1 MLEGGDTMVK
11 STVAIITDSA
21 SDIPP
26 DAAKRLGIT
35 IVPVIVSFGSESFK
49 VNEELT
55 MDQFWKRLTA
65 PGAPFPKTA
74 APPPA
79 AFTAAYDKAFAGGAK
94 EIVSVHVA
102 SKLSATYRNAEIAAA
117 DHPQSKNIH
126 LVDTATASA
135 AEGLLVARAYHRAAE
150 GWKAPQIVAELG
162 ELIPKTH
169 VIFFLDSLDYLKA
182 GGRISPARAAIG
194 GLLSVKPIIDII
206 DGEVVTLDKPRT
218 TAKARERFME
228 LISAAPI
235 QELTMLHS
243 EAPDIEAF
251 RDEVCARFP
260 EIAALK
266 PGIVR
271 AGAAIGPHTGP
282 KGLGVALIRA

>member
-1 MLEGGDTMVK
+1 MVK
-11 STVAIITDSA
+11 PTVAIVTDSA

-26 DAAKRLGIT
+26 DAAKKLGIA

-49 VNEELT
+49 VNEELS
-55 MDQFWKRLTA
+55 MDEFWARLTA

-79 AFTAAYDKAFAGGAK
+79 AFTAAYDRAFAGGAQ
-94 EIVSVHVA
+94 EILSVHVA

-135 AEGLLVARAYHRAAE
+135 AEGLLVARAYHRAQE
-150 GWKAPQIVAELG
+150 GWNAPQIVAELG

-169 VIFFLDSLDYLKA
+169 VIFFLDTLDYLKA

-194 GLLSVKPIIDII
+194 GLLSVKPIIDIV
-206 DGEVVTLDKPRT
+206 DGEVITVDRPRT
-218 TAKARERFME
+218 TAKARERLFE
-228 LISAAPI
+228 IIGSAPV
-235 QELTMLHS
+235 QELTVLHS
-243 EAPDIEAF
+243 ESPAIEDF
-251 RDEVCARFP
+251 RDELCARLP
-260 EIAALK
+260 AIAALK
-266 PGIVR
+266 PGFVR

-282 KGLGVALIRA
+282 NGLGVALIRA

>member
-1 MLEGGDTMVK
+1 MTK
-11 STVAIITDSA
+11 PTVAIVTDSA

-26 DAAKRLGIT
+26 EAAKQLGIA
-35 IVPVIVSFGSESFK
+35 IVPIIVTFGSESFK
-49 VNEELT
+49 VGEEMS
-55 MDQFWKRLTA
+55 MDDFWRRLTA

-74 APPPA
+74 APAPA
-79 AFTAAYDKAFAGGAK
+79 AFTAAYDRAFAGGAA

-135 AEGLLVARAYHRAAE
+135 AQGLLVARAYHRAAE
-150 GWKAPQIVAELG
+150 GWRAPQIVAELG

-218 TAKARERFME
+218 SSKAREKFLE
-228 LISAAPI
+228 IIGSSPI
-235 QELTMLHS
+235 QELTMLHA

-251 RDEVCARFP
+251 RDELCERFP
-260 EIAALK
+260 EVAALK

>member
-1 MLEGGDTMVK
+1 MVK
-11 STVAIITDSA
+11 PTVAIVTDSA

-26 DAAKRLGIT
+26 DAAKKLGIA

-49 VNEELT
+49 VNEELS
-55 MDQFWKRLTA
+55 MDEFWARLTA

-79 AFTAAYDKAFAGGAK
+79 AFTAAYDRAFAGGAQ
-94 EIVSVHVA
+94 EILSVHVA

-135 AEGLLVARAYHRAAE
+135 AEGLLVARAYHRAQE

-169 VIFFLDSLDYLKA
+169 VIFFLDTLDYLKA

-194 GLLSVKPIIDII
+194 GLLSVKPIIDIV
-206 DGEVVTLDKPRT
+206 DGEVITVDRPRT
-218 TAKARERFME
+218 SAKARERLFE
-228 LISAAPI
+228 IIGSAPV
-235 QELTMLHS
+235 QELTVLHS
-243 EAPDIEAF
+243 ESPAIEDF
-251 RDEVCARFP
+251 RDELCARLP
-260 EIAALK
+260 AIAALK
-266 PGIVR
+266 PGFVR

-282 KGLGVALIRA
+282 NGLGVALIRA

>member
-1 MLEGGDTMVK
+1 MGKAAGSVVIV
-11 STVAIITDSA
+11 SDSA
-21 SDIPP
+21 SDISP
-26 DAAKRLGIT
+26 DEAKQLGIT
-35 IVPVIVSFGSESFK
+35 IVPIIVSFEQESFK
-49 VNEELT
+49 VGEELS
-55 MDQFWKRLTA
+55 MDEFWKRLTA

-74 APPPA
+74 APSSA
-79 AFTAAYDKAFAGGAK
+79 AFTAAYDRAFADGAT
-94 EIVSVHVA
+94 EVVSVHVA
-102 SKLSATYRNAEIAAA
+102 SKLSATYRSAEMAATA
-117 DHPQSKNIH
+117 HPQAANIH

-135 AEGLLVARAYHRAAE
+135 AQGLLVKRAKRLADAGKSAA
-150 GWKAPQIVAELG
+150 QIVADLAG
-162 ELIPKTH
+162 AIPRTH
-169 VIFFLDSLDYLKA
+169 VIFYLDTLDYLKA

-218 TAKARERFME
+218 SAKARERFME

>member
-1 MLEGGDTMVK
+1 MVK
-11 STVAIITDSA
+11 PTVAIVTDSA

-26 DAAKRLGIT
+26 DAAKKLGIA

-49 VNEELT
+49 VNEELS
-55 MDQFWKRLTA
+55 MDEFWARLTA

-79 AFTAAYDKAFAGGAK
+79 AFTAAYDRAFAGGAQ
-94 EIVSVHVA
+94 EILSVHVA

-135 AEGLLVARAYHRAAE
+135 AEGLLVARAYHRAQE

-169 VIFFLDSLDYLKA
+169 VIFFLDTLDYLKA

-194 GLLSVKPIIDII
+194 GLLSVKPIIDIV
-206 DGEVVTLDKPRT
+206 DGEVITVDRPRT
-218 TAKARERFME
+218 TAKARERLFE
-228 LISAAPI
+228 IIGSAPV
-235 QELTMLHS
+235 QELTVLHS
-243 EAPDIEAF
+243 ESPAIEDF
-251 RDEVCARFP
+251 RDELCARLP
-260 EIAALK
+260 AIAALK
-266 PGIVR
+266 PGFVR

-282 KGLGVALIRA
+282 NGLGVALIRA

>member
-1 MLEGGDTMVK
+1 MGK
-11 STVAIITDSA
+11 ATVAIVTDSA

-26 DAAKRLGIT
+26 EAARKLGIA
-35 IVPVIVSFGSESFK
+35 IVPVIVSFGAESFK
-49 VNEELT
+49 VNEELS
-55 MDQFWKRLTA
+55 MDEFWKRLTA

-74 APPPA
+74 APAPA
-79 AFTAAYDKAFAGGAK
+79 AFTAAYDRAFAGGA
-94 EIVSVHVA
+94 EEVVSVHVA
-102 SKLSATYRNAEIAAA
+102 SKLSATFRNAEIAAA

-150 GWKAPQIVAELG
+150 GWRAPQIVAELG

-218 TAKARERFME
+218 SSKARERFME
-228 LISAAPI
+228 LVGAEPVE
-235 QELTMLHS
+235 ELTILHA
-243 EAPDIEAF
+243 EAPDVEAF
-251 RDEVCARFP
+251 RTELSQRFP
-260 EIAALK
+260 AIGALK

-271 AGAAIGPHTGP
+271 AGADRKSTRLNSSHEWISRMPSSA
-282 KGLGVALIRA
+282 

>member
-1 MLEGGDTMVK
+1 MAK
-11 STVAIITDSA
+11 ATVAIITDSA

-135 AEGLLVARAYHRAAE
+135 AEGLLVARAYHRAQE

-162 ELIPKTH
+162 
-169 VIFFLDSLDYLKA
+169 
-182 GGRISPARAAIG
+182 
-194 GLLSVKPIIDII
+194 
-206 DGEVVTLDKPRT
+206 
-218 TAKARERFME
+218 
-228 LISAAPI
+228 
-235 QELTMLHS
+235 
-243 EAPDIEAF
+243 
-251 RDEVCARFP
+251 
-260 EIAALK
+260 
-266 PGIVR
+266 
-271 AGAAIGPHTGP
+271 
-282 KGLGVALIRA
+282 

>member
-1 MLEGGDTMVK
+1 MVK
-11 STVAIITDSA
+11 ATVAIITDSA

-49 VNEELT
+49 VNEELS

-135 AEGLLVARAYHRAAE
+135 AEGLLVARAYHRAA
-150 GWKAPQIVAELG
+150 
-162 ELIPKTH
+162 
-169 VIFFLDSLDYLKA
+169 KA
-182 GGRISPARAAIG
+182 GRRRRSSRS
-194 GLLSVKPIIDII
+194 SVSSFQR
-206 DGEVVTLDKPRT
+206 RT
-218 TAKARERFME
+218 
-228 LISAAPI
+228 
-235 QELTMLHS
+235 
-243 EAPDIEAF
+243 
-251 RDEVCARFP
+251 
-260 EIAALK
+260 
-266 PGIVR
+266 
-271 AGAAIGPHTGP
+271 
-282 KGLGVALIRA
+282 

>member
-1 MLEGGDTMVK
+1 VGKAAGSVVIV
-11 STVAIITDSA
+11 SDSA
-21 SDIPP
+21 SDISP
-26 DAAKRLGIT
+26 DEAKQLGIT
-35 IVPVIVSFGSESFK
+35 IVPIIVSFEQESFK
-49 VNEELT
+49 VGEELS
-55 MDQFWKRLTA
+55 MDEFWKRLTA

-74 APPPA
+74 APSSA
-79 AFTAAYDKAFAGGAK
+79 AFTAAYDRAFADGAT
-94 EIVSVHVA
+94 EVVSVHVA
-102 SKLSATYRNAEIAAA
+102 SKLSATYRSAEMAATA
-117 DHPQSKNIH
+117 HPQAANIH

-135 AEGLLVARAYHRAAE
+135 AQGLLVKRAKRLADAGKSAA
-150 GWKAPQIVAELG
+150 QIVADLAG
-162 ELIPKTH
+162 AIPRTH
-169 VIFFLDSLDYLKA
+169 VIFYLDTLDYLKA

-218 TAKARERFME
+218 SSKARERFME
-228 LISAAPI
+228 LVAASPI
-235 QELTMLHS
+235 EELTMLHA

-251 RDEVCARFP
+251 RTELCTRFP
-260 EIAALK
+260 AIAKLN

>member
-1 MLEGGDTMVK
+1 M
-11 STVAIITDSA
+11 SQSARTVAIVSDSA

-26 DAAKRLGIT
+26 QLAKELGIT
-35 IVPVIVSFGSESFK
+35 IVPIIVSFEAESFK
-49 VNEELT
+49 VGEEIS
-55 MDQFWKRLTA
+55 MDEFWRRLTA

-74 APPPA
+74 APSAA
-79 AFTAAYDKAFAGGAK
+79 AFTAAYDRAFADGAQ

-102 SKLSATYRNAEIAAA
+102 SKLSATFRSAEMAASA
-117 DHPQSKNIH
+117 HPQSKNIH

-135 AEGLLVARAYHRAAE
+135 AQGLLVKRAQRGAAAGKGAAE
-150 GWKAPQIVAELG
+150 IVADLNG
-162 ELIPKTH
+162 AIPRTH
-169 VIFFLDSLDYLKA
+169 VIFFLDTLDYLKA

-218 TAKARERFME
+218 SSKARERFME
-228 LISAAPI
+228 LVGAEPVE
-235 QELTMLHS
+235 ELTILHA
-243 EAPDIEAF
+243 EAPDVEAF
-251 RDEVCARFP
+251 RTELSQRFP
-260 EIAALK
+260 EIGALK

-282 KGLGVALIRA
+282 KGLGVALIRAR

>member
-1 MLEGGDTMVK
+1 
-11 STVAIITDSA
+11 
-21 SDIPP
+21 
-26 DAAKRLGIT
+26 
-35 IVPVIVSFGSESFK
+35 
-49 VNEELT
+49 
-55 MDQFWKRLTA
+55 
-65 PGAPFPKTA
+65 
-74 APPPA
+74 
-79 AFTAAYDKAFAGGAK
+79 
-94 EIVSVHVA
+94 
-102 SKLSATYRNAEIAAA
+102 
-117 DHPQSKNIH
+117 
-126 LVDTATASA
+126 
-135 AEGLLVARAYHRAAE
+135 
-150 GWKAPQIVAELG
+150 
-162 ELIPKTH
+162 
-169 VIFFLDSLDYLKA
+169 
-182 GGRISPARAAIG
+182 
-194 GLLSVKPIIDII
+194 VKPIIDII

>member
-1 MLEGGDTMVK
+1 M
-11 STVAIITDSA
+11 
-21 SDIPP
+21 
-26 DAAKRLGIT
+26 
-35 IVPVIVSFGSESFK
+35 
-49 VNEELT
+49 
-55 MDQFWKRLTA
+55 
-65 PGAPFPKTA
+65 
-74 APPPA
+74 
-79 AFTAAYDKAFAGGAK
+79 
-94 EIVSVHVA
+94 
-102 SKLSATYRNAEIAAA
+102 
-117 DHPQSKNIH
+117 
-126 LVDTATASA
+126 
-135 AEGLLVARAYHRAAE
+135 
-150 GWKAPQIVAELG
+150 
-162 ELIPKTH
+162 
-169 VIFFLDSLDYLKA
+169 IFFLDSLDYLKA

-228 LISAAPI
+228 LIGASPI